1 MRLNPLWAGTSKKPT
16 FPASHQLNEVSMSI
30 QLRLFLRIITLSWLQ
45 TNPSLG
51 CFSGWTLCSLFSWS
65 VGLLRR
71 AHKMEAIVWNCQ
83 NCCKCDPFKVKHMQ
97 PSIMLWYMAPIPAR
111 SFGFN
116 PSIPLLREKMGEE
129 TVIKDCS
136 SFAGIK
142 SNSSKLKLRNVTCNL
157 SHAESCLVP
166 PKAFLFLLLIL
177 RFCPWGIYF

>member
-1 MRLNPLWAGTSKKPT
+1 
-16 FPASHQLNEVSMSI
+16 MSI
-30 QLRLFLRIITLSWLQ
+30 QLRLFQRLIMLSWLQ

-83 NCCKCDPFKVKHMQ
+83 CCCKCDPFKVRHLQ
-97 PSIMLWYMAPIPAR
+97 PSIMLWHMAPLPAR
-111 SFGFN
+111 SFGPN
-116 PSIPLLREKMGEE
+116 PSITLLREKMGEE
-129 TVIKDCS
+129 TVIKDWS

-157 SHAESCLVP
+157 SHTEAAWCLQRLFIP
-166 PKAFLFLLLIL
+166 PAHIKILSLGNLLLICVRTTCTIL
-177 RFCPWGIYF
+177 HTC